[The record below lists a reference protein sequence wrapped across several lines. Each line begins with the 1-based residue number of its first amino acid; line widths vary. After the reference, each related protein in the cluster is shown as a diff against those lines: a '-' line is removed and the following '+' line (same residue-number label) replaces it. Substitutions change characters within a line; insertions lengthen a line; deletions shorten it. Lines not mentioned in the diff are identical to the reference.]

1 MMNKKGLTIV
11 EIVVSIGLISIVIV
25 FLFQVILTIKNVND
39 RQNNKTDTL
48 ITTTIITREVEKDL
62 NSFGLDNNV
71 TNNIIVGDECIQ
83 TSDDDFRNN
92 IIPNTAT
99 NTKCVKI
106 IYDSS
111 NVKNNEGYI
120 LYYQNDKKNF
130 LAYKRGKNN
139 IIETQ
144 TIREISVSPDDN
156 TIKISKETSSNAFY
170 SLKITIPIRQNNDRY
185 DMIINYINN
194 NM

>member
-1 MMNKKGLTIV
+1 MKKI
-11 EIVVSIGLISIVIV
+11 
-25 FLFQVILTIKNVND
+25 
-39 RQNNKTDTL
+39 
-48 ITTTIITREVEKDL
+48 
-62 NSFGLDNNV
+62 SFGLDNNV

-99 NTKCVKI
+99 NIKCVKI

-156 TIKISKETSSNAFY
+156 IIEISKETSSNAFY
-170 SLKITIPIRQNNDRY
+170 SLKITIPIRQNNDKY